1 MEGSAISHLCIS
13 VVLFYYFTP
22 SRGIFPQAPF
32 LIVKWKA
39 LSPVKGLSKIRGAV
53 TILWKKIGIV
63 GKSVDFCNQK
73 DLSWVLVLHFKG
85 EPSSLIWLSSLR
97 FSFSIWKLLMRG
109 RNGMLKIRWTVEFTL
124 WLSRLRTERFLC
136 EDVGEIPGFV
146 HNISFWFLR
155 VDSMFL

>member
-1 MEGSAISHLCIS
+1 MYQCGFILLLYPLQRHFPSSSVSHCEMKGFISS
-13 VVLFYYFTP
+13 QRAFKNKRSSNNTV
-22 SRGIFPQAPF
+22 
-32 LIVKWKA
+32 
-39 LSPVKGLSKIRGAV
+39 
-53 TILWKKIGIV
+53 KKIGIV

-109 RNGMLKIRWTVEFTL
+109 RNGMLKIRWEFTL

>member
-32 LIVKWKA
+32 LIVKWKGFISSQRA
-39 LSPVKGLSKIRGAV
+39 FKNKRSSNNTV
-53 TILWKKIGIV
+53 KKIGIV

-109 RNGMLKIRWTVEFTL
+109 RNGMLKIRWEFTL